1 MLKIVG
7 GRGSPDPV
15 AGGEGVAAPAKN
27 LTTALG
33 LRSCLPMKNPGRD
46 LYWVQVLLRFSD
58 NLKTC
63 EF

>member
-46 LYWVQVLLRFSD
+46 LYWVPPETDMSASGI
-58 NLKTC
+58 
-63 EF
+63 